1 MLILYSIDSSL
12 EFWSVNL
19 TWLCKNSESE
29 GFKKIKV
36 SVEIS
41 NNWTN
46 NLLAI
51 NVYKPLKF
59 CW

>member
-1 MLILYSIDSSL
+1 MFILYSIGSSL

-19 TWLCKNSESE
+19 TWLYKNSESE
-29 GFKKIKV
+29 SFKKIKV
-36 SVEIS
+36 LVEIS

-46 NLLAI
+46 NLLAK
-51 NVYKPLKF
+51 NVHKPLKF

>member
-12 EFWSVNL
+12 EFWSVNF
-19 TWLCKNSESE
+19 TWLYKSSESE

-51 NVYKPLKF
+51 NACKLLKL

>member
-1 MLILYSIDSSL
+1 MFILYSIDSSL
-12 EFWSVNL
+12 EFWSVDL
-19 TWLCKNSESE
+19 TWLYKNSETE

-36 SVEIS
+36 LVEIS

>member
-1 MLILYSIDSSL
+1 MFILYSIDSSL

-19 TWLCKNSESE
+19 TWLYKNSESE

-36 SVEIS
+36 LVEIS

-51 NVYKPLKF
+51 NIYKPLKF

>member
-19 TWLCKNSESE
+19 TWLYKNSESE

-36 SVEIS
+36 LVKIS
-41 NNWTN
+41 NNCTN

>member
-1 MLILYSIDSSL
+1 MFILYSIDSSL
-12 EFWSVNL
+12 EFWSANYTSL
-19 TWLCKNSESE
+19 YKNSESK
-29 GFKKIKV
+29 GFKEIKF

-46 NLLAI
+46 SLLGI
-51 NVYKPLKF
+51 NVYKPLEF

>member
-19 TWLCKNSESE
+19 TWLYKNSESE

-36 SVEIS
+36 LVEIS